1 MPKRFSSCSFFSFDR
16 KKEADL
22 LDFTQKLT
30 DKNVILQ
37 SDLVA
42 LEAKSSALEAEH
54 SKLVARIGEL
64 ETDCSQTKVELEE
77 ERKKRKEETELLV
90 KKLAEKSKQVTIL
103 RVFATNTLDLLK
115 NNILWV
121 NLGRNFKPTN
131 PGCRERGSSAEKEEC
146 RQSPRVDPR
155 ASILQAPDHGAATE
169 SAAVFIV
176 FRSTEL
182 LVENV
187 FQYFLEQARLS
198 AAARR
203 RSAEQ
208 QWLRYPQSFRFFA
221 LSARLPSSACG

>member
-103 RVFATNTLDLLK
+103 
-115 NNILWV
+115 
-121 NLGRNFKPTN
+121 
-131 PGCRERGSSAEKEEC
+131 
-146 RQSPRVDPR
+146 
-155 ASILQAPDHGAATE
+155 
-169 SAAVFIV
+169 
-176 FRSTEL
+176 
-182 LVENV
+182 
-187 FQYFLEQARLS
+187 
-198 AAARR
+198 
-203 RSAEQ
+203 
-208 QWLRYPQSFRFFA
+208 
-221 LSARLPSSACG
+221 